1 MYKDHEISDD
11 SQKAIDKLF
20 DAFHD
25 VVNRGFGVSI
35 SKNKSKSIYN
45 STIQILDL
53 DKSVFAESLSNNEY
67 FRNKRGT

>member
-1 MYKDHEISDD
+1 MYKDHKISDD
-11 SQKAIDKLF
+11 TQKAIDKLF
-20 DAFHD
+20 HAFHD
-25 VVNRGFGVSI
+25 VVDRGFGVSI

-67 FRNKRGT
+67 SRNKRGA

>member
-1 MYKDHEISDD
+1 MYRDHEIDND
-11 SQKAIDKLF
+11 TQKAIDKLF

-25 VVNRGFGVSI
+25 VVDRGFGVSI

-67 FRNKRGT
+67 FRNKRGA

>member
-1 MYKDHEISDD
+1 MYKDHKIDND
-11 SQKAIDKLF
+11 TQKAIDKLF

-35 SKNKSKSIYN
+35 SKNKSKSIYD

-67 FRNKRGT
+67 FENKRGT